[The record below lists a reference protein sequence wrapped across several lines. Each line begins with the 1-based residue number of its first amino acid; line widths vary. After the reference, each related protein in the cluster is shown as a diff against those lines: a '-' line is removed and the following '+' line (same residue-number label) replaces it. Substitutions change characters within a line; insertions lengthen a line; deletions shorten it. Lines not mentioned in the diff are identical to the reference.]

1 MAVSDV
7 RTCPKC
13 GQYQMPACMC
23 ALRAANAALKES
35 LTWALNELSF
45 RLGKA
50 WAEKDWEHYGPVVT
64 ARALLSPQA
73 AEPPRDDRYD
83 AAHPESEHD
92 GGLGSGDWMG
102 PWEDR
107 R

>member
-1 MAVSDV
+1 MSEFKCSQCGVGLERISFVQPLQPGDRVSLLAIEHRPPLCEPCWVKAVKPFSD
-7 RTCPKC
+7 R
-13 GQYQMPACMC
+13 Y
-23 ALRAANAALKES
+23 
-35 LTWALNELSF
+35 LS
-45 RLGKA
+45 
-50 WAEKDWEHYGPVVT
+50 
-64 ARALLSPQA
+64 
-73 AEPPRDDRYD
+73 DRYD

>member
-1 MAVSDV
+1 V
-7 RTCPKC
+7 
-13 GQYQMPACMC
+13 
-23 ALRAANAALKES
+23 
-35 LTWALNELSF
+35 
-45 RLGKA
+45 
-50 WAEKDWEHYGPVVT
+50 
-64 ARALLSPQA
+64 
-73 AEPPRDDRYD
+73 DDRYD